1 MDTPI
6 TDANNTDEL
15 ISVGEIPP
23 YVPPK
28 NFFTQFYFLSNLM
41 YIHTNIAAINTVF
54 ISLRVFDFINK
65 TKNVKIISNTLVG
78 AREYITYFIMIFLVL
93 IFGFVGMSYLSFGT
107 QFGGYDTLKSSL
119 KMNF

>member
-1 MDTPI
+1 
-6 TDANNTDEL
+6 
-15 ISVGEIPP
+15 
-23 YVPPK
+23 
-28 NFFTQFYFLSNLM
+28 M
-41 YIHTNIAAINTVF
+41 YIHTNIAAINTIF

-107 QFGGYDTLKSSL
+107 QFRGYDTLKSSL